1 VTSHSGTSAN
11 NPRRAPS
18 RTDTADVDAKAA
30 SMIGRTFSE
39 TEQSRIGDIVSNI
52 VQEVNN
58 HSRRYVFHIELNF
71 VSW

>member
-1 VTSHSGTSAN
+1 
-11 NPRRAPS
+11 
-18 RTDTADVDAKAA
+18 
-30 SMIGRTFSE
+30 MIGRTFSE